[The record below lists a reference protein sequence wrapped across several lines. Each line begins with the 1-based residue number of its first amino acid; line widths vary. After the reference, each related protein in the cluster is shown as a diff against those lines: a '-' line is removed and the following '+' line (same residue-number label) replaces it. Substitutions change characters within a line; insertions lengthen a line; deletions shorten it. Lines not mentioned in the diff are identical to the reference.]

1 MEMPKENNKTPI
13 TKKSKTDQLIS
24 SDINI
29 VASGINNNDK
39 QANGILN
46 LLIIFKCSFLKS
58 YLLFTYL
65 YLSKL

>member
-1 MEMPKENNKTPI
+1 VLLRTRLMEMPKENNKTPI

-46 LLIIFKCSFLKS
+46 L
-58 YLLFTYL
+58 
-65 YLSKL
+65 